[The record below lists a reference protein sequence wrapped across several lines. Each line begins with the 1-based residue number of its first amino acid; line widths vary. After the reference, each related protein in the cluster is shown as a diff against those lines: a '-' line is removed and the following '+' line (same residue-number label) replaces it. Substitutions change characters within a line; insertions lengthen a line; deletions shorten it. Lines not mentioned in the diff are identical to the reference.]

1 MRACGLQP
9 IPESATRL
17 VGARDLDAQ
26 EEIALKR
33 SQVVRLEL
41 HQIAR
46 LGTRRPVHLHMDND
60 VLDAA
65 VVPANNFPVPGGPG
79 LEAVAQACSAFAR
92 NTTIAALSFSGWNG
106 CLPGAGRTAD
116 ACRSLLE
123 TVVRAARDPEV
134 RS

>member
-17 VGARDLDAQ
+17 VGARDLDTQ
-26 EEIALKR
+26 EEIVLKR

-46 LGTRRPVHLHMDND
+46 LGTQWPVHLHMDND

-65 VVPANNFPVPGGPG
+65 VVP
-79 LEAVAQACSAFAR
+79 ACSAFAR

-123 TVVRAARDPEV
+123 TVVRAARDPE
-134 RS
+134 